1 MWAVHQY
8 VFTVCSWD
16 GWEGFGSN
24 WSIAQVPPWVEAV
37 LLFAYGPGQG
47 SFLHWLPCPRL
58 PKVFLHRPL
67 CLFLED
73 SVTGVH
79 PKLSGEKVKLNCRCL
94 NFIQRHVGFFFS
106 FFLYFY
112 FMRMRL
118 LSFSKFES
126 FCSLHCGLDYVW
138 ERKCQNI
145 CQLSCAIF
153 VCPST
158 LLPP

>member
-8 VFTVCSWD
+8 VFTVCSRD
-16 GWEGFGSN
+16 GWEGFSSN
-24 WSIAQVPPWVEAV
+24 WSIAHVPPWVEAV

-58 PKVFLHRPL
+58 PNVFLHRPL

-79 PKLSGEKVKLNCRCL
+79 PKLSGEKVKLNSRCL
-94 NFIQRHVGFFFS
+94 NFIQRHVFPFS
-106 FFLYFY
+106 F
-112 FMRMRL
+112 
-118 LSFSKFES
+118 SFILWGWDCFPSP
-126 FCSLHCGLDYVW
+126 SLKVFVVCTV
-138 ERKCQNI
+138 RKKMSECMPVI
-145 CQLSCAIF
+145 CAIF
-153 VCPST
+153 VCQSP